1 METKSSDGARKE
13 KERAR
18 QVGLLGGSFDPVH
31 PAHIA
36 LARAA
41 LEAFHLDEVRF
52 LPCAQ
57 QALKTHRP
65 VSSEDRCA
73 MVRLAVADD
82 PRLTL
87 ETSEVLRGG
96 RTYTYDT
103 LVALRRR
110 EKGAHFWFI
119 LGMDSVRAFSRWH
132 KARELLEL
140 CSFIVFDRP
149 GVEPP
154 ETVFDS
160 RLLLHHLHEPR
171 LDCSSSDIRASVATG
186 TAIRY
191 PTLQRVEAYFRAHAL
206 YV

>member
-1 METKSSDGARKE
+1 METESPDRTRRKV
-13 KERAR
+13 ERVR

-36 LARAA
+36 LARVA

-65 VSSEDRCA
+65 ASPEDRCA
-73 MVRLAVADD
+73 MLRLAVADD
-82 PRLTL
+82 PRLTI
-87 ETSEVLRGG
+87 EASEVLRGG
-96 RTYTYDT
+96 KTYTYDT
-103 LVALRRR
+103 LMALRRR
-110 EKGAHFWFI
+110 EPGVHFWFI
-119 LGMDSVRAFSRWH
+119 LGMDSVREFSRWY

-154 ETVFDS
+154 ANVFDS
-160 RLLLHHLHEPR
+160 RLLLHRLHEPC
-171 LDCSSSDIRASVATG
+171 LDSSSSDIRASVATG
-186 TAIRY
+186 ASIRY
-191 PTLQRVEAYFRAHAL
+191 PTLQLVEAYFRAHAL
-206 YV
+206 YA